1 MRGQFPQLD
10 VTNGGGDRLQNIPV
24 ECDGPGG
31 PAVQPFR
38 EPVIHSSLDRV
49 ARRGLCTEI
58 LLSLE
63 LPQLRGD
70 LGSCAAGDL
79 VTPPC
84 LPIRPVADG
93 DSRVPAALGLVLV
106 DRSLA
111 APAAAAPSGRSTHGR
126 ETNTACSPYCSR
138 RLLTCSI

>member
-1 MRGQFPQLD
+1 NFD
-10 VTNGGGDRLQNIPV
+10 VTDDGGDRLEDMAV
-24 ECDGPGG
+24 EREGARG
-31 PAVQPFR
+31 PAVQALR
-38 EPVIHSSLDRV
+38 EPVVHRLPDRV
-49 ARRGLCTEI
+49 ARRGLRAEV

-70 LGSCAAGDL
+70 LGSGAAGNL
-79 VTPPC
+79 VPPPC

-93 DSRVPAALGLVLV
+93 DGRIPAALGLVLV

-111 APAAAAPSGRSTHGR
+111 TPAALGPGGRSTHGR
-126 ETNTACSPYCSR
+126 ERNTACSPCCSP